1 MAEQFIYRSVKKT
14 KGTDVVGSSRVN
26 QGTGGSG
33 SSGGGG
39 TTLNPTLG
47 ELINVS
53 KSSDTQTEEK
63 IIKWNPA
70 TKLWEPATP
79 KTTIASLDNVDNNAD
94 ATNPTNN
101 TVFLGIEPGG
111 NEYKQVYLAD
121 LLNGYVFEGDVSAQQ
136 EREFNVD
143 FPEARPDTSYKLDVQ
158 GWKEQ
163 AVPFEGNNV
172 VIRNM
177 IQYHSLIKRVDGFSV
192 KFFQIVDFL
201 SYSALFKSNASPVPD
216 FPHVT
221 IRMSGAGLMDFS
233 ASGATGVKWVMST
246 GEVYTQGSQVPSGDI
261 NHPKII
267 FNEAGWVKLYVDDFS
282 IISMLNDNATNN
294 LCISELIDF
303 KNCYRITLAN
313 AYNIAGHLSD
323 VDFFDYFL
331 TDTPLITGDLSAIS
345 FNSDFVYIRILSKLI
360 TGDLSDINNSNT
372 PFFNNLYLRSELITG
387 DLSSVNISCY
397 NIDLSECN
405 SLTVSNSFN
414 GISFINATFRDCDFS
429 QLEIYNLI
437 KYNYDLNNTN
447 KTLNITNNSIPDAA
461 TLAMIT
467 EMQTNR
473 GWTILHD

>member
-14 KGTDVVGSSRVN
+14 KGTDIVGSSQVN

-53 KSSDTQTEEK
+53 KSSDSQTEEK

-101 TVFLGIEPGG
+101 TIFLGIEPGG
-111 NEYKQVYLAD
+111 NEYKQVEITD
-121 LLNGYVFEGDVSAQQ
+121 LLNGYAFEGDVSAQQ

-163 AVPFEGNNV
+163 IVSFEGNNV
-172 VIRNM
+172 VIRNI
-177 IQYHSLIKRVDGFSV
+177 IQYHSLVKRVDGFSV

-233 ASGATGVKWVMST
+233 VSGATGVKWVMST
-246 GEVYTQGSQVPSGDI
+246 GEVYIQDSQVPSGDI
-261 NHPKII
+261 NHPQIN
-267 FNEAGWVKLYVDDFS
+267 FSEAGWVKLYVDNFSIVSISRNTYPGLIISNTSDFS
-282 IISMLNDNATNN
+282 VKCLDLNISYTNTSGFIGELNCVRNLDAAFVSGRLTGDVSDISATSFVNIDSQRELSISSESNSISANTML
-294 LCISELIDF
+294 F
-303 KNCYRITLAN
+303 KNC
-313 AYNIAGHLSD
+313 
-323 VDFFDYFL
+323 
-331 TDTPLITGDLSAIS
+331 
-345 FNSDFVYIRILSKLI
+345 
-360 TGDLSDINNSNT
+360 
-372 PFFNNLYLRSELITG
+372 NL
-387 DLSSVNISCY
+387 
-397 NIDLSECN
+397 
-405 SLTVSNSFN
+405 
-414 GISFINATFRDCDFS
+414 S

-447 KTLNITNNSIPDAA
+447 KTLDITNNSVPNAT

>member
-14 KGTDVVGSSRVN
+14 KGTDIVGSSQVN

-53 KSSDTQTEEK
+53 KSSDSQTEEK

-101 TVFLGIEPGG
+101 TIFLGIEPGG
-111 NEYKQVYLAD
+111 NEYKQVEITD
-121 LLNGYVFEGDVSAQQ
+121 LLNGYAFEGDVSAQQ

-163 AVPFEGNNV
+163 MVLFEGNNV

-177 IQYHSLIKRVDGFSV
+177 IQYHSLVKRVDGFSV

-201 SYSALFKSNASPVPD
+201 SYSALFKSNASPAPD

-233 ASGATGVKWVMST
+233 ISGATGVKWVMYS
-246 GEVYTQGSQVPSGDI
+246 GEVYTQGSQVPSGNI
-261 NHPKII
+261 NNPKIQ
-267 FNEAGWVKLYVDDFS
+267 FSEEGWVKLYVDDFS
-282 IISMLNDNATNN
+282 VTQVVDNITDSLCVSNLYDFKDATNY
-294 LCISELIDF
+294 LRLTQCINID
-303 KNCYRITLAN
+303 
-313 AYNIAGHLSD
+313 
-323 VDFFDYFL
+323 
-331 TDTPLITGDLSAIS
+331 GDIS
-345 FNSDFVYIRILSKLI
+345 SL
-360 TGDLSDINNSNT
+360 SNT
-372 PFFNNLYLRSELITG
+372 LSYVRCLSMTKIT
-387 DLSSVNISCY
+387 
-397 NIDLSECN
+397 CN
-405 SLTVSNSFN
+405 SQFLACSANYMDFGN
-414 GISFINATFRDCDFS
+414 CDFS

-461 TLAMIT
+461 TIAMIN

>member
-14 KGTDVVGSSRVN
+14 KGTNVVGSSQVN

-39 TTLNPTLG
+39 STLNPTLG

-63 IIKWNPA
+63 VIKWNPT

-94 ATNPTNN
+94 TTNPTDS

-111 NEYKQVYLAD
+111 NIYKQLYLTD
-121 LLNGYVFEGDVSAQQ
+121 LLNGYAFEGDVSAQQ

-163 AVPFEGNNV
+163 TVLFEGSNV
-172 VIRNM
+172 VIRNI

-216 FPHVT
+216 FPHIT

-233 ASGATGVKWVMST
+233 VSGATGVKWIMQNGT
-246 GEVYTQGSQVPSGDI
+246 IYSQNSEVPSGDI
-261 NHPKII
+261 NRPQIQ
-267 FNEAGWVKLYVDDFS
+267 FTEAGWVKLYVNDFS
-282 IISMLNDNATNN
+282 TTRIISNPGNGDRMISDLSDFSVTLNRLQFDDCPS
-294 LCISELIDF
+294 LSG
-303 KNCYRITLAN
+303 K
-313 AYNIAGHLSD
+313 LSD
-323 VDFFDYFL
+323 VKATSYFSVR
-331 TDTPLITGDLSAIS
+331 DADDITGVISDLNTSLRNLIIS
-345 FNSDFVYIRILSKLI
+345 RCANIK
-360 TGDLSDINNSNT
+360 GDLADASFVDVFFEARGSNFT
-372 PFFNNLYLRSELITG
+372 SLRS
-387 DLSSVNISCY
+387 DLN
-397 NIDLSECN
+397 
-405 SLTVSNSFN
+405 VSANTIYLQDN
-414 GISFINATFRDCDFS
+414 DFS
-429 QLEIYNLI
+429 QLEIYNII

-447 KTLNITNNSIPDAA
+447 KTLNITNNSIPDAT

>member
-14 KGTDVVGSSRVN
+14 KGTDIVGSSQVN

-53 KSSDTQTEEK
+53 KSSDSQTEEK

-101 TVFLGIEPGG
+101 TIFLGIEPGG
-111 NEYKQVYLAD
+111 NEYKQVEITD
-121 LLNGYVFEGDVSAQQ
+121 LLNGYAFEGDVSAQQ

-163 AVPFEGNNV
+163 MVLFEGNNV

-177 IQYHSLIKRVDGFSV
+177 IQYHSLVKRVDGFSV

-233 ASGATGVKWVMST
+233 VSGAVGVKWVMST

-261 NHPKII
+261 NRPKIV
-267 FNEAGWVKLYVDDFS
+267 FSEAGWVKLYCDNFS
-282 IISMLNDNATNN
+282 TVTLRGNN
-294 LCISELIDF
+294 NGILPYTS
-303 KNCYRITLAN
+303 K
-313 AYNIAGHLSD
+313 LSD
-323 VDFFDYFL
+323 FNVSIFNLYL
-331 TDTPLITGDLSAIS
+331 QNSPRITGDVSVLNILNNITLTGANISILYLDNAIS
-345 FNSDFVYIRILSKLI
+345 ANQMYLDSC
-360 TGDLSDINNSNT
+360 
-372 PFFNNLYLRSELITG
+372 NL
-387 DLSSVNISCY
+387 
-397 NIDLSECN
+397 
-405 SLTVSNSFN
+405 
-414 GISFINATFRDCDFS
+414 S

-461 TLAMIT
+461 TIAMIT

>member
-14 KGTDVVGSSRVN
+14 KGTDVVGSSQVN

-33 SSGGGG
+33 SSRGGGS
-39 TTLNPTLG
+39 TLNPTLG

-63 IIKWNPA
+63 VIKWNPT

-94 ATNPTNN
+94 ATNPTDS

-111 NEYKQVYLAD
+111 NIYKQLYLTD
-121 LLNGYVFEGDVSAQQ
+121 LLNGYAFEGDVSAQQ

-163 AVPFEGNNV
+163 TVLFEGSNV

-177 IQYHSLIKRVDGFSV
+177 IQYHSLVKRVDGFSV

-233 ASGATGVKWVMST
+233 VSGATGVKWVMYT
-246 GEVYTQGSQVPSGDI
+246 GEVYIQDSQVPSGDI
-261 NHPKII
+261 NHPQIN
-267 FNEAGWVKLYVDDFS
+267 FSEAGWVKLYVDDFS
-282 IISMLNDNATNN
+282 VSRIYDNNTSNVVSSSTSDLAVEVSRLVITGQSKFIGN
-294 LCISELIDF
+294 ISELNVLDYIVMTGCPDIKGDASSLSHVVTYVGIRDADEF
-303 KNCYRITLAN
+303 TILSSTLACSAN
-313 AYNIAGHLSD
+313 TM
-323 VDFFDYFL
+323 DFR
-331 TDTPLITGDLSAIS
+331 
-345 FNSDFVYIRILSKLI
+345 NC
-360 TGDLSDINNSNT
+360 
-372 PFFNNLYLRSELITG
+372 NL
-387 DLSSVNISCY
+387 
-397 NIDLSECN
+397 
-405 SLTVSNSFN
+405 
-414 GISFINATFRDCDFS
+414 S

>member
-14 KGTDVVGSSRVN
+14 KGTDVIGSSQVN

-33 SSGGGG
+33 SSGGGVS
-39 TTLNPTLG
+39 TLNPTLG

-53 KSSDTQTEEK
+53 KSSDSQTEEK

-94 ATNPTNN
+94 TTNPTDS

-111 NEYKQVYLAD
+111 NIYKQLYLTD
-121 LLNGYVFEGDVSAQQ
+121 LLNGYAFEGDVSAQQ

-163 AVPFEGNNV
+163 TVLFEGSNV
-172 VIRNM
+172 VIRNI

-201 SYSALFKSNASPVPD
+201 SYSALFKSNTSPVPD

-233 ASGATGVKWVMST
+233 VSGATGVKWVMYT
-246 GEVYTQGSQVPSGDI
+246 GEVYTQDSQVPSGDI
-261 NHPKII
+261 NRPQIQ
-267 FNEAGWVKLYVDDFS
+267 FTEAGWVKLYVDDFN
-282 IISMLNDNATNN
+282 IIELRGNNTNELLSSKLRDFDNIVLYLNLNQASELTGD
-294 LCISELIDF
+294 ISELNKDIVNF
-303 KNCYRITLAN
+303 QTIISRKITGNITLLQNTITTFN
-313 AYNIAGHLSD
+313 ARKAERL
-323 VDFFDYFL
+323 
-331 TDTPLITGDLSAIS
+331 TGDVSGLR
-345 FNSDFVYIRILSKLI
+345 NI
-360 TGDLSDINNSNT
+360 TI
-372 PFFNNLYLRSELITG
+372 
-387 DLSSVNISCY
+387 SVNMSYVTGITINKSDDACSANFMDFSY
-397 NIDLSECN
+397 CDL
-405 SLTVSNSFN
+405 
-414 GISFINATFRDCDFS
+414 S

-447 KTLNITNNSIPDAA
+447 KTLNITNNSTPDAT

>member
-14 KGTDVVGSSRVN
+14 KGTNVVGSSQVN

-39 TTLNPTLG
+39 STLNPTLG

-53 KSSDTQTEEK
+53 KSSDAQTEEK
-63 IIKWNPA
+63 VIKWNPT

-94 ATNPTNN
+94 TTNPTDS

-111 NEYKQVYLAD
+111 NIYKQLYLTD
-121 LLNGYVFEGDVSAQQ
+121 LLNGYAFEGDVSAQQ
-136 EREFNVD
+136 GREFNVD

-163 AVPFEGNNV
+163 TVLFEGSNV
-172 VIRNM
+172 VIRNI

-233 ASGATGVKWVMST
+233 VSGATGVKWVMST
-246 GEVYTQGSQVPSGDI
+246 GEVYAQNSQVPSGDI
-261 NHPKII
+261 NRPKIV
-267 FNEAGWVKLYVDDFS
+267 FSGAGWVKLYADKLGESDEYYNVRP
-282 IISMLNDNATNN
+282 NN
-294 LCISELIDF
+294 TRELCISNTKDF
-303 KNCYRITLAN
+303 SVLSWFLQLSGTNVSGEIS
-313 AYNIAGHLSD
+313 HLS
-323 VDFFDYFL
+323 
-331 TDTPLITGDLSAIS
+331 
-345 FNSDFVYIRILSKLI
+345 NIR
-360 TGDLSDINNSNT
+360 
-372 PFFNNLYLRSELITG
+372 NNLQL
-387 DLSSVNISCY
+387 VN
-397 NIDLSECN
+397 CN
-405 SLTVSNSFN
+405 LVTNNAFE
-414 GISFINATFRDCDFS
+414 INPTATAMYFQGCDFS
-429 QLEIYNLI
+429 QQEINNLI
-437 KYNYDLNNTN
+437 TYNYNLNNTN
-447 KTLNITNNSIPDAA
+447 KTLNITNNSIPDAT